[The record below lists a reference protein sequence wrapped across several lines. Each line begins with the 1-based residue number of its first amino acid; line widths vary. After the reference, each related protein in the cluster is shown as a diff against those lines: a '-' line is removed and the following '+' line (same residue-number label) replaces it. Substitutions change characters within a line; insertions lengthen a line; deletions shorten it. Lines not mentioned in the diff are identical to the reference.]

1 MHDIHTGSF
10 ARVSRSNFS
19 AASQD
24 TENLDKIKWLQEFD
38 KEPQTGITSPL
49 RHVITFYILHTI
61 HIWLI
66 SNQIQVASSS
76 SGFPWHPPKI
86 DKITTMFWGSKP
98 PQNTTD
104 FSCSS
109 LNWYLDILACS
120 IQLDPCKK
128 TNTKVPKQSKAFVSD
143 AWPKWLNRNKKTW
156 TYPVLSL
163 KKHLYTDTFWQ
174 THASL
179 GKLPS

>member
-49 RHVITFYILHTI
+49 RHVITFYIQSTSGSFPTKFRWPLHHLDFLGI
-61 HIWLI
+61 HQK
-66 SNQIQVASSS
+66 STKSQRC
-76 SGFPWHPPKI
+76 SGAPNH
-86 DKITTMFWGSKP
+86 

-128 TNTKVPKQSKAFVSD
+128 TNTKVPNKAKLLFQMHDPNDWTVT
-143 AWPKWLNRNKKTW
+143 KKLGPTLF
-156 TYPVLSL
+156 YP
-163 KKHLYTDTFWQ
+163 
-174 THASL
+174 
-179 GKLPS
+179 